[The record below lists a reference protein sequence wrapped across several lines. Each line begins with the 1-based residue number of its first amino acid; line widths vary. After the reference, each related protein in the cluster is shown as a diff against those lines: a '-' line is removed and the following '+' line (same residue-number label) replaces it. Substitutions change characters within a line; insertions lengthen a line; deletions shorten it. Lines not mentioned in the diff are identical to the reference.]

1 MKAMREAACSST
13 KSGRPKKKVEKIMEE
28 ADDGQVGAMPKGGP
42 LAGKTP
48 PMSRMIRLGKKKK

>member
-1 MKAMREAACSST
+1 MKAMREAACSP
-13 KSGRPKKKVEKIMEE
+13 KGKPKKKVEKIMEE
-28 ADDGQVGAMPKGGP
+28 ADDGQVGTMPEGGP